1 MTSSTNTE
9 SRLAELMLC
18 LSTANLP
25 VEAGDARATED
36 LLEAAQVEV
45 DELLASA
52 LELGDADRLI
62 GQATRILREA
72 GAVDSVQMLHQVTQ
86 AFVEEYT
93 GGARGWEVSRLVV
106 LPVKV
111 RLAPAESEALLELD
125 KQVVDQLQA
134 ELVKSFGLPGTA
146 ELAIAPR
153 LYSLGETLSATYDQL
168 YSLLPAVLKSAARSE
183 NNGGALPDER
193 LSLGGS
199 CASREFGGGREK
211 LAYLIGVLSTAVE
224 TDQAFYEAPREAF
237 GMPQT
242 RKSVTEHVTRA
253 LVGRGQCVQEYGL
266 APFFEGLTLGEVFFR
281 EAQFREQVEVALAAV
296 NAVPRAAIAELRVP
310 EAEDAADESIKV
322 AVHLKGMDN
331 LELACAHWELL
342 QHEEPDVEMA
352 RLTAALKRMG
362 VRGAREPG
370 RVAGFGRA

>member
-1 MTSSTNTE
+1 MTTSTNTE

-25 VEAGDARATED
+25 VEAGDARAPED

-72 GAVDSVQMLHQVTQ
+72 GAVDSVQLLHQVTQ

-106 LPVKV
+106 LPLKV
-111 RLAPAESEALLELD
+111 RLTPAESEAVLALD
-125 KQVVDQLQA
+125 KQVVHQLQA
-134 ELVKSFGLPGTA
+134 ELVESFGLPGTA

-183 NNGGALPDER
+183 DNGGALPDER

-237 GMPQT
+237 GMPPT

-266 APFFEGLTLGEVFFR
+266 APFFEGLTLGEVFSR

-310 EAEDAADESIKV
+310 EAEDDADESIKV

>member
-1 MTSSTNTE
+1 MTTSTNTE

-25 VEAGDARATED
+25 VEAGDARAPED

-72 GAVDSVQMLHQVTQ
+72 GAVDSVQLLHQVTQ

-106 LPVKV
+106 LPLKV
-111 RLAPAESEALLELD
+111 RLTPAESEAVLALD
-125 KQVVDQLQA
+125 KQVVHQLQA
-134 ELVKSFGLPGTA
+134 ELVESFGLPGTA

-183 NNGGALPDER
+183 DNGGALPDER

-237 GMPQT
+237 GMPPT

-266 APFFEGLTLGEVFFR
+266 APFFEGLTLGEVFSR

-310 EAEDAADESIKV
+310 EAEDDADESIKV

-342 QHEEPDVEMA
+342 QHEEPDIEMA